1 MTNTQLAAASDI
13 KKGTTQVN
21 AMYIGSQLMW
31 YKGTLP
37 PGYTEVEYIASTAS
51 GGQYIDLNILLY
63 DTLNKWYDIAM
74 KFRPIGPGMDNGTQ
88 YTMFGCQDNTG
99 SPWPGTFIRKNTSN
113 ATMTGRY
120 IGGTGKDNTIGN
132 VGSDIELTEKT
143 PPSKNVTNLNNS
155 NKTHT
160 WGTSLFCI
168 FDSQDKSVKARYIE
182 ARLYYFKLFV
192 EGVLVRDMIP
202 CKNPSDVPGMY
213 DTVNKVFYPSLSN
226 TAFNAGPNV
235 GLPYDA
241 EIEYLESTGTQYID
255 TGIIPDANT
264 GMYIKATL
272 GTGADNYV
280 AGLRNDSSNTRWIIA
295 RTTQNGWYWGYGQ
308 YAGSYSQ
315 YLHYRNSPA
324 ECKLNYLN
332 SKKWE
337 AEGSSDSVE
346 TSLPTLSFTPAYNI
360 RLFGSAGVTA
370 SYTTYSGR
378 IYSAKISQGS
388 NITMDLIPVRI
399 GQIGYM
405 YDKVSGQLF
414 GNDGTGSFTL
424 GPDKS

>member
-63 DTLNKWYDIAM
+63 DTLNKQYDIAI

-241 EIEYLESTGTQYID
+241 EVEYLQSDGYQYID
-255 TGIIPDANT
+255 TGVFINSSNFEIGYTAEGFGAFGWVHQMDGNGT
-264 GMYIKATL
+264 WITLENQSGNGTCRWWYGSFGMSQ
-272 GTGADNYV
+272 V
-280 AGLRNDSSNTRWIIA
+280 AGYQSGFYTIKYNFGSGITINGSTSSFSGSFGNDNISGVSLKFFSRYDFRA
-295 RTTQNGWYWGYGQ
+295 Q
-308 YAGSYSQ
+308 
-315 YLHYRNSPA
+315 
-324 ECKLNYLN
+324 
-332 SKKWE
+332 
-337 AEGSSDSVE
+337 SVE
-346 TSLPTLSFTPAYNI
+346 QDQVLACKFSSFYVKVD
-360 RLFGSAGVTA
+360 GVLV
-370 SYTTYSGR
+370 G
-378 IYSAKISQGS
+378 
-388 NITMDLIPVRI
+388 DFIPVRV
-399 GQIGYM
+399 GQTGYM

-414 GNDGTGSFTL
+414 GNNGTGSFTL

>member
-1 MTNTQLAAASDI
+1 
-13 KKGTTQVN
+13 
-21 AMYIGSQLMW
+21 
-31 YKGTLP
+31 
-37 PGYTEVEYIASTAS
+37 
-51 GGQYIDLNILLY
+51 
-63 DTLNKWYDIAM
+63 
-74 KFRPIGPGMDNGTQ
+74 
-88 YTMFGCQDNTG
+88 
-99 SPWPGTFIRKNTSN
+99 
-113 ATMTGRY
+113 
-120 IGGTGKDNTIGN
+120 
-132 VGSDIELTEKT
+132 
-143 PPSKNVTNLNNS
+143 
-155 NKTHT
+155 
-160 WGTSLFCI
+160 
-168 FDSQDKSVKARYIE
+168 
-182 ARLYYFKLFV
+182 
-192 EGVLVRDMIP
+192 
-202 CKNPSDVPGMY
+202 
-213 DTVNKVFYPSLSN
+213 
-226 TAFNAGPNV
+226 
-235 GLPYDA
+235 
-241 EIEYLESTGTQYID
+241 
-255 TGIIPDANT
+255 
-264 GMYIKATL
+264 MYIKATL